1 MSTRAQNEKKLPN
14 PDKLVV
20 EREKIVDYFLNPA
33 HRYGASKARFF
44 ADFGFRLE
52 EWERLAEA
60 LREHGRTHDVART
73 RETGF
78 GPRYALEGELNT
90 PSGRRPR
97 VCTVWQLDEGAVAP
111 RLISAYPLE
120 AKL

>member
-1 MSTRAQNEKKLPN
+1 MKLPN
-14 PDKLVV
+14 PNKLLV
-20 EREKIVDYFLNPA
+20 EREKIADYLLNPT

-44 ADFGFRLE
+44 TEFGFRPE
-52 EWERLAEA
+52 HWERLAEA
-60 LREHGRTHDVART
+60 LREHGRTHDVAQI

-78 GPRYALEGELNT
+78 GPRYLVEGELNT
-90 PSGRRPR
+90 PIGRRPR
-97 VCTVWQLDEGAVAP
+97 VRTVWQMDEGAVAP

>member
-1 MSTRAQNEKKLPN
+1 MKLPN
-14 PDKLVV
+14 ADKLIV
-20 EREKIVDYFLNPA
+20 EREKIVDYLLNPA
-33 HRYGASKARFF
+33 HRFGASKARFF
-44 ADFGFRLE
+44 AEFGFRLE

-60 LREHGRTHDVART
+60 LREHGRTQEVAST

-78 GPRYALEGELNT
+78 GPRYAVEGELST
-90 PSGRRPR
+90 PGGRRPR
-97 VCTVWQLDEGAVAP
+97 VRTVWQWDEGTVAP

>member
-1 MSTRAQNEKKLPN
+1 MKLPN
-14 PDKLVV
+14 ANRLVV
-20 EREKIVDYFLNPA
+20 EREKIVDYLLNPT

-44 ADFGFRLE
+44 TEFGFGIE
-52 EWERLAEA
+52 QWERLAEA
-60 LREHGRTHDVART
+60 LREHGRIHEVAGV

-78 GPRYALEGELNT
+78 GLRYAVEGELNT
-90 PSGRRPR
+90 PCGHRPR
-97 VCTVWQLDEGAVAP
+97 ARTVWQMDEGTVAP

>member
-1 MSTRAQNEKKLPN
+1 MKLP
-14 PDKLVV
+14 DLDDLIV
-20 EREKIVDYFLNPA
+20 EREKIVDYLLNPT

-44 ADFGFRLE
+44 TEFGFRAGTWE
-52 EWERLAEA
+52 ELARA
-60 LREHGRTHDVART
+60 LREHGRSHEIVRT
-73 RETGF
+73 IETGF
-78 GPRYALEGELNT
+78 GPRYTVEGELNT

-97 VCTVWQLDEGAVAP
+97 TVAP